1 MMKNTLTN
9 GSHHIGLTVSNL
21 EQSAAFFIGVL
32 GWNEV
37 KRNEEYPAIFVSDG
51 QLMITLWA
59 TKETPEVPFNRR
71 ANVGLHHLALQ
82 VSSESVLNQ
91 IHQKLTDNQINVEFS
106 PELIGDGPA
115 KHMMCFDPSG
125 IRVEFIWL
133 GQ

>member
-1 MMKNTLTN
+1 MRNSLTN

-21 EQSAAFFIGVL
+21 EKSAAFFIGIL

-37 KRNEEYPAIFVSDG
+37 KRNEDYPAIFVSDG
-51 QLMITLWA
+51 QIMITLWA

-91 IHQKLTDNQINVEFS
+91 IHQRLTDNQINVEFA